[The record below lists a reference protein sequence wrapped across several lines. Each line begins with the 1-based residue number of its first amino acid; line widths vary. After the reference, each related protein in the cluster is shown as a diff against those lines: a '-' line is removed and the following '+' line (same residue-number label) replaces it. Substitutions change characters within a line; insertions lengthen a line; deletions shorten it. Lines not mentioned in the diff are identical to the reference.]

1 MNITTPRDLETEL
14 NLNGLIM
21 YKVGKIA
28 APCVLRGKTVIS
40 GPGITGSQESG
51 LTNVSQWGMPQE
63 KDMNQMLCQER
74 EVASEQN
81 QTDIPTLKPQTKQM
95 SNPYKPSP
103 LFKKLIY
110 CESK

>member
-28 APCVLRGKTVIS
+28 APCVLRGKTVIT

-51 LTNVSQWGMPQE
+51 LTNVSP
-63 KDMNQMLCQER
+63 
-74 EVASEQN
+74 
-81 QTDIPTLKPQTKQM
+81 
-95 SNPYKPSP
+95 
-103 LFKKLIY
+103 
-110 CESK
+110 

>member
-40 GPGITGSQESG
+40 GHGITGSQESG
-51 LTNVSQWGMPQE
+51 LTNVSP
-63 KDMNQMLCQER
+63 
-74 EVASEQN
+74 
-81 QTDIPTLKPQTKQM
+81 
-95 SNPYKPSP
+95 
-103 LFKKLIY
+103 
-110 CESK
+110 